1 MINLNIDFDGVIID
15 DIPTM
20 YNELKNKGIARD
32 DQVSIREFFSKYDFS
47 KVVKDELILNDSI
60 KFIQKLIDSNKF
72 NISILSHVVSLEEA
86 VIKIKY
92 IRKYF
97 KDITVIIV
105 PREISKTDM
114 VHTEN
119 SILVDDFAG
128 NLREWEEKGGISV
141 RFNMELE
148 SKGFRV
154 INKLD
159 QLLEMF

>member
-60 KFIQKLIDSNKF
+60 KCIQKLIDSNKF